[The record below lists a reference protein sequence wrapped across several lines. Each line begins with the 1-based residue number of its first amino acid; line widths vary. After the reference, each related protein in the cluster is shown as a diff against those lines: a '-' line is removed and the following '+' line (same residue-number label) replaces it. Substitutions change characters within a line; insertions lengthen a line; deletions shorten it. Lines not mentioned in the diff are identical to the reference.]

1 MKNKKNFLFALI
13 GAGTLVLSAGV
24 GFAAWTINAKNTE
37 IGSGDITVS
46 ADGMV
51 IDNRIAID
59 TKNSKFK
66 DGFSTVSFVADTTKK
81 KASDWLTVTGESKE
95 QLTLKYDVVVTGG
108 KGLKVQISEAKVVD
122 EGTQKTFTNL
132 TGADNKKI
140 FGALPS
146 ISQVIDMTEQT
157 TKATKGTYIGTI
169 ELTFTWGEA
178 FENEN
183 PYKYYNANGYDKS
196 SADQAKTNIEKLQD
210 IKDYQGLKLSYKV
223 SVA

>member
-24 GFAAWTINAKNTE
+24 GFAAWTINVKNTE
-37 IGSGDITVS
+37 TGSGDIIVS
-46 ADGMV
+46 ADGTV
-51 IDNRIAID
+51 TDNRIAID
-59 TKNSKFK
+59 TQNSNFQQ
-66 DGFSTVSFVADTTKK
+66 GFSTISFAADTGDKK
-81 KASDWLTVTGESKE
+81 DNDWLTVTGDSKE
-95 QLTLKYDVVVTGG
+95 KLTLKYDVVVTGG
-108 KGLKVQISEAKVVD
+108 KGLTVQISEAKVVD

-146 ISQVIDMTEQT
+146 FSQDQVIIMTET
-157 TKATKGTYIGTI
+157 TNGTYKGTI
-169 ELTFTWGEA
+169 ELTFTWGDA
-178 FENEN
+178 FGNVN

-196 SADQAKTNIEKLQD
+196 LADKAKTNIEKLQV
-210 IKDYQGLKLSYKV
+210 INGYQGLKLSYKV

>member
-66 DGFSTVSFVADTTKK
+66 EGFSTVSFVADTTNK

-95 QLTLKYDVVVTGG
+95 QRTLKYDVVVTGG

-122 EGTQKTFTNL
+122 ERTQKTFTNL

-146 ISQVIDMTEQT
+146 ISQGIDMTEQT
-157 TKATKGTYIGTI
+157 TKGTYIGTI

-178 FENEN
+178 FGNDN

-196 SADQAKTNIEKLQD
+196 LADKAKTNIEKLQV
-210 IKDYQGLKLSYKV
+210 INGYQGLKLNYKV
-223 SVA
+223 SVAL

>member
-24 GFAAWTINAKNTE
+24 GFAAWTINFKNTE
-37 IGSGDITVS
+37 TGSGDITVS
-46 ADGMV
+46 ADGTV

-59 TKNSKFK
+59 TRNSNFQA
-66 DGFSTVSFVADTTKK
+66 GFSTISFAADTDP
-81 KASDWLTVTGESKE
+81 KAHTEWLTVTGDSKE

-108 KGLKVQISEAKVVD
+108 EGLTVQISEAKVVD
-122 EGTQKTFTNL
+122 EGTDQKFTNL

-146 ISQVIDMTEQT
+146 SSKAIVMTEQT
-157 TKATKGTYIGTI
+157 TKGTYKGTI

-178 FENEN
+178 FGNNN
-183 PYKYYNANGYDKS
+183 PYQYYNSQPYEKSLADK
-196 SADQAKTNIEKLQD
+196 AKQNIGKLND
-210 IKDYQGLKLSYKV
+210 INNYQGLKLNYTV